1 MIFFRTSLAAQ
12 MVKRL
17 SAMWE
22 TWVQPLGCWEDP
34 LETEMATHSS
44 TLAWKIPWMEEPGG
58 LQSMGLQ
65 RVGHDW
71 ETSLHFVTRE
81 KLVSWSGCRLEKNFQ
96 MWNRMRGKYSL
107 LQWEMLLE
115 REVSSREN
123 WQQGSLVHFYAQG
136 TRSGIVVGMWVI
148 CWLDKAHILDGGRE
162 E

>member
-1 MIFFRTSLAAQ
+1 MDERKDDPDLMRLHSLGILSDQVWTSLVAQ
-12 MVKRL
+12 TVKHL
-17 SAMWE
+17 PAMWE
-22 TWVQPLGCWEDP
+22 TWVWSLVQEDP
-34 LETEMATHSS
+34 LEKEMATPSS

-65 RVGHDW
+65 RVGYDW
-71 ETSLHFVTRE
+71 ATSLHFVTRE

-123 WQQGSLVHFYAQG
+123 RCW
-136 TRSGIVVGMWVI
+136 TR
-148 CWLDKAHILDGGRE
+148 ILSPLL
-162 E
+162 